1 MRFNH
6 AKNKMRNYSSLIVT
20 INHS

>member
-6 AKNKMRNYSSLIVT
+6 AKNKTRNYSSLIVT
-20 INHS
+20 INRS